1 MEQKYNDS
9 GAVRVARRIGKEAPS
24 CPKCGAKTYVQE
36 IEINSE
42 DEIIATFACRSERC
56 EYARHGIKFY
66 RRMAT
71 EAAKKL
77 FAEIPKE
84 EAAALIREERAAE
97 AAKIPCG
104 HCGELL
110 RHIRTKIVP
119 GGKVVHE
126 FKCENPRCLSLL
138 GKVQISFCESDIEK
152 IERRA
157 AAKKWVCPVCG
168 REERGATVICKYR
181 GGEICA
187 EHCEKCEYRD
197 KQTSTGICM
206 HPNGRKKSR
215 RE

>member
-126 FKCENPRCLSLL
+126 FKCENPRCLSLG

-168 REERGATVICKYR
+168 SEERGATVICKYR
-181 GGEICA
+181 GGEIC
-187 EHCEKCEYRD
+187 ERHCLECKYRD

>member
-42 DEIIATFACRSERC
+42 DEIIATFACRNEKC

-119 GGKVVHE
+119 GEKVVHE

-168 REERGATVICKYR
+168 SEERGATVICKYR
-181 GGEICA
+181 GGEIC
-187 EHCEKCEYRD
+187 ERHCLECEYRD

>member
-152 IERRA
+152 TERRA

-168 REERGATVICKYR
+168 SEERGATVICKYR
-181 GGEICA
+181 GGEIC
-187 EHCEKCEYRD
+187 ERHCLECEYRD
-197 KQTSTGICM
+197 KQTSAGICM